1 MAGKRTQEI
10 RRAMREFIQDQLED
24 DIYAT
29 VKSVDEATL
38 TCEVEFDSTTRP
50 GVLLRSTTDADT
62 GFILVP
68 TVGSKVLISTIAETR
83 SYISMYS
90 QVDKVISTIDSA
102 VFSHTADGFKMENG
116 SSGLKKT
123 LEDLCIAIG
132 ALTVT
137 TNMGPSGVPINKASF
152 DQIKSDLSNYLE

>member
-1 MAGKRTQEI
+1 
-10 RRAMREFIQDQLED
+10 MREFVAAGLED

-29 VKSVDEATL
+29 VKSVDEDKL
-38 TCEVEFDSTTRP
+38 TCEVEFDSVTRP

-62 GFILVP
+62 GFVLIP
-68 TVGSKVLISTIAETR
+68 SVGSKVLISTIADTR

-90 QVDKVISTIDSA
+90 QVDKIIATIDNA
-102 VFSHTADGFKMENG
+102 VFSLSTNGFKFENG
-116 SSGLKKT
+116 ESSLKKT
-123 LEDLCIAIG
+123 LEDLCTAIG

-152 DQIKSDLSNYLE
+152 DQIKSDLSKYLE